1 MGIICAIQI
10 AMLGIL
16 EQTHA
21 AHAEQ
26 NMSKAESGSGAVEH
40 CPPMDVDV

>member
-1 MGIICAIQI
+1 
-10 AMLGIL
+10 MLGIL

-26 NMSKAESGSGAVEH
+26 NMSKAEVTKWSSGALSTKW
-40 CPPMDVDV
+40 MWMYKFDVKK